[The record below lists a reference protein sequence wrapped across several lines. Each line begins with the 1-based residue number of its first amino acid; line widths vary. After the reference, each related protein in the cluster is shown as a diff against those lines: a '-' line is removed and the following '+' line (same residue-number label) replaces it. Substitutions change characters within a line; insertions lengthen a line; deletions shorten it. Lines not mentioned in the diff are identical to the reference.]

1 MGFAD
6 HGVRMMPSAQWTRI
20 MEMDYDLT
28 TSAARDVL
36 AGRRNELD
44 AIAGSVVRAGERLGV
59 PSPVLSRLVAEA
71 DGL

>member
-1 MGFAD
+1 
-6 HGVRMMPSAQWTRI
+6 
-20 MEMDYDLT
+20 MDYDLT

-59 PSPVLSRLVAEA
+59 PCPVLSRLVADA
-71 DGL
+71 DAL